1 MNPTF
6 VILVLVIACQTQR
19 CPSFAPDGQQ
29 PPHPLLVPPIL
40 LPSCCLNK
48 AVECTRTQGPAR
60 KQRHYALYS
69 VPLIQRHTNLYS
81 VPLVLPSSKNYLGQL
96 IHLSMTYLLWG
107 WHTNS
112 MPHHFFIL
120 SNTILSTKR
129 YYVNTTFLLYHPF
142 DPPISLI
149 ASPCIRKFKLLMLA
163 NPKMTLV

>member
-6 VILVLVIACQTQR
+6 IILVLVIACQSQR
-19 CPSFAPDGQQ
+19 CPSSAPDGQQ

-69 VPLIQRHTNLYS
+69 APLIQRHTNLFS
-81 VPLVLPSSKNYLGQL
+81 VPLVLPSSKNCLGQL

-107 WHTNS
+107 WLTNS
-112 MPHHFFIL
+112 MPHHFFTL

-129 YYVNTTFLLYHPF
+129 YYVNTTFYYTTPLIQPFHSLRHPVF
-142 DPPISLI
+142 VNFN
-149 ASPCIRKFKLLMLA
+149 CCC
-163 NPKMTLV
+163 